1 MGYSKQ
7 LSRQFMAFV
16 VIFVVALWVPA
27 LAVAQVASWGL
38 DRIDQRVLPLDDAF
52 GRPAAAAAVTVYV
65 VDTGVRA
72 DHEELAG
79 RVMPG
84 VNFVTDR
91 KDSTD
96 ASDCH
101 GHGTFVSAIVAGKTL
116 GVSSNARIVPVRS
129 FGCKASG
136 WASEIAKGIRWAV
149 ERHVAGSPAVINLS
163 VAMPASGQIDMA
175 VEAAL
180 AAGITVVAAAGN
192 NRGDACGSSPAR
204 VSGVIT
210 VGGTTQDDSVMSL
223 SNTGRCVDV
232 FAPGAWVT
240 SAWAGSP
247 TERRMLQGT
256 SFAAPHVTGIVV
268 EMLSSNPSLSPAQV
282 HDAVVAAATRDVL
295 KSVPAG
301 SPNLLAYL
309 PPLVA
314 PPASTTTLPPSTTV
328 SPTTTLPPTTTT
340 TIASTTT
347 TVPPTTTTLPP
358 TTAPAQPQVSARR
371 VCCGRWQITVSGVR
385 PFEEFAVRALNSSR
399 RPVQSI
405 SWLATADEFG
415 NAMFF
420 VPGVFDRHVFSLVR
434 SGS

>member
-1 MGYSKQ
+1 MLWFR
-7 LSRQFMAFV
+7 LS
-16 VIFVVALWVPA
+16 
-27 LAVAQVASWGL
+27 
-38 DRIDQRVLPLDDAF
+38 
-52 GRPAAAAAVTVYV
+52 
-65 VDTGVRA
+65 
-72 DHEELAG
+72 
-79 RVMPG
+79 
-84 VNFVTDR
+84 
-91 KDSTD
+91 
-96 ASDCH
+96 
-101 GHGTFVSAIVAGKTL
+101 
-116 GVSSNARIVPVRS
+116 
-129 FGCKASG
+129 GC
-136 WASEIAKGIRWAV
+136 AKGIRWAV
-149 ERHVAGSPAVINLS
+149 ERHVAGTPAVINLS

-175 VEAAL
+175 VAAAL

-204 VSGVIT
+204 VPGVIT
-210 VGGTTQDDSVMSL
+210 VGGSTQDDSVMAM

-247 TERRMLQGT
+247 TDRRTLQGT

-268 EMLSSNPSLSPAQV
+268 ELLSRNSSLSPAQV
-282 HDAVVAAATRDVL
+282 HDAVIAAATRDVL

-347 TVPPTTTTLPP
+347 TVPSTTTTLPP
-358 TTAPAQPQVSARR
+358 ATAPAQPQVSARR

>member
-1 MGYSKQ
+1 MPHLKPFARSLTAAVCVLG
-7 LSRQFMAFV
+7 AV
-16 VIFVVALWVPA
+16 
-27 LAVAQVASWGL
+27 LAQPRVSFAQIGSWGL
-38 DRIDQRVLPLDDAF
+38 DRIDQRVLPLDSAF
-52 GRPAAAAAVTVYV
+52 GRAAATASVTVYV

-72 DHEELAG
+72 DHEELSS
-79 RVMPG
+79 RVLPG
-84 VNFVTDR
+84 ANFVTDR

-96 ASDCH
+96 TSDCH
-101 GHGTFVSAIVAGKTL
+101 GHGTFVSAVVAGKTL
-116 GVSSNARIVPVRS
+116 GVSNNARIVPVRT

-136 WASEIAKGIRWAV
+136 WASEIARGIRWAV
-149 ERHVAGSPAVINLS
+149 EQHVAGTPAVINLS
-163 VAMPASGQIDMA
+163 VAMLASGQIDMA

-204 VSGVIT
+204 VPGVIT

-247 TERRMLQGT
+247 TERRTLQGT

-268 EMLSSNPSLSPAQV
+268 EMLSRNPSLSPAQV
-282 HDAVVAAATRDVL
+282 HDAVTAAATRDVL

-314 PPASTTTLPPSTTV
+314 PPATSTTMPSTTTVPP
-328 SPTTTLPPTTTT
+328 
-340 TIASTTT
+340 ATT
-347 TVPPTTTTLPP
+347 TVPPTSD
-358 TTAPAQPQVSARR
+358 PAQPQVSARR
-371 VCCGRWQITVSGVR
+371 VCCGRWQITVSEVR

-415 NAMFF
+415 NSMFF
-420 VPGVFDRHVFSLVR
+420 VPGVFDRHEFSLAR
-434 SGS
+434 SGN

>member
-1 MGYSKQ
+1 MSLAIVVVRNCYVAQHSSLAQ
-7 LSRQFMAFV
+7 LRHVAAVV
-16 VIFVVALWVPA
+16 VISSLLVASLGAARESEAAARVE
-27 LAVAQVASWGL
+27 SWGL
-38 DRIDQRVLPLDDAF
+38 DRIDQRVLPLD
-52 GRPAAAAAVTVYV
+52 GVYGQPAPATAVTVYV

-84 VNFVTDR
+84 ANFVADR
-91 KDSTD
+91 KDPTD

-101 GHGTFVSAIVAGKTL
+101 GHGTFVSAIVVGKTL

-136 WASEIAKGIRWAV
+136 WASEIARGIRWAV
-149 ERHVAGSPAVINLS
+149 ERHVAGTPAVINLS
-163 VAMPASGQIDMA
+163 VAMPASGQIDIA

-204 VSGVIT
+204 VPGVIT
-210 VGGTTQDDSVMSL
+210 VGGSTQDDSVMAM

-247 TERRMLQGT
+247 TERRTLQGT

-268 EMLSSNPSLSPAQV
+268 ELLTRNPSLSPTQV

-314 PPASTTTLPPSTTV
+314 PPATSTTLPS
-328 SPTTTLPPTTTT
+328 
-340 TIASTTT
+340 TT
-347 TVPPTTTTLPP
+347 TVPPTTTTVPP

-399 RPVQSI
+399 RPVDSV

>member
-1 MGYSKQ
+1 
-7 LSRQFMAFV
+7 
-16 VIFVVALWVPA
+16 
-27 LAVAQVASWGL
+27 
-38 DRIDQRVLPLDDAF
+38 VLPLDGAF
-52 GRPAAAAAVTVYV
+52 GRPAAAAAVKVYV
-65 VDTGVRA
+65 VDTGVRT

-79 RVMPG
+79 RVMVG
-84 VNFVTDR
+84 ANFVADR

-136 WASEIAKGIRWAV
+136 WASEIARGIRWAV
-149 ERHVAGSPAVINLS
+149 EQHVAGTPAVMNLS
-163 VAMPASGQIDMA
+163 VAMPASGKIDMA

-192 NRGDACGSSPAR
+192 NRGDSCRSSPAR
-204 VSGVIT
+204 VLGVIT
-210 VGGTTQDDSVMSL
+210 VGGSTQDDSVMSM

-247 TERRMLQGT
+247 TERRTLQGT
-256 SFAAPHVTGIVV
+256 SFAAPHMTGVVV
-268 EMLSSNPSLSPAQV
+268 ELLSRNPSLSPAQV
-282 HDAVVAAATRDVL
+282 HDAVIAAATRNVL

-309 PPLVA
+309 PPIVA
-314 PPASTTTLPPSTTV
+314 PPVSTTIPAITTTV
-328 SPTTTLPPTTTT
+328 PPETTTLPPTTTLSFQ
-340 TIASTTT
+340 AL
-347 TVPPTTTTLPP
+347 V
-358 TTAPAQPQVSARR
+358 AARR
-371 VCCGRWQITVSGVR
+371 VCCGRWQITVSGMR
-385 PFEEFAVRALNSSR
+385 PFEEFAVRAVNSSR
-399 RPVQSI
+399 RPVHSV
-405 SWLATADEFG
+405 SWLATADESG
-415 NAMFF
+415 QATFF

-434 SGS
+434 SGN

>member
-1 MGYSKQ
+1 LIVFAQSPH
-7 LSRQFMAFV
+7 SMAQSV
-16 VIFVVALWVPA
+16 
-27 LAVAQVASWGL
+27 SWGL
-38 DRIDQRVLPLDDAF
+38 DRIDQRVLPLDGAF

-79 RVMPG
+79 RVLPG

-101 GHGTFVSAIVAGKTL
+101 GHGTFVSAIVSGKTL

-149 ERHVAGSPAVINLS
+149 ERHVAGTPAVINLS

-204 VSGVIT
+204 VPGVIT
-210 VGGTTQDDSVMSL
+210 VGGSTQDDSVMAM

-268 EMLSSNPSLSPAQV
+268 ELLGRNSSLSPAQV